1 MKKLSMLATLVL
13 ILAAGVLPAVAITG
27 GTLDGDAHPN
37 VGAIV
42 RDYGASNPPRYR
54 VLCSGSLIAEPS
66 ATEPQVF
73 LTAGHCTDYLQ
84 YQLDAGIIEAAYV
97 SFDTNVYAASAT
109 LLPLAADGVVSHP
122 DYYWGPISNPYDLG
136 ALILADPVSGIDP
149 VTLAGEGF
157 LDALNA
163 GGELKHGKE
172 RATFTVV
179 GYGATLDWPPREPGG
194 IDGQRRYATSEFLN
208 LRNAWL
214 HMSQN
219 QAPGRGDSG
228 TCGGDSGGPT
238 FWVTDQAEEI
248 LVAVTSWGDAPC
260 AATGTAYRTDL
271 ASSLEF
277 IDSLP

>member
-1 MKKLSMLATLVL
+1 VKKLSMLATLVL

-97 SFDTNVYAASAT
+97 SFDTDVYA
-109 LLPLAADGVVSHP
+109 
-122 DYYWGPISNPYDLG
+122 LG
-136 ALILADPVSGIDP
+136 AN
-149 VTLAGEGF
+149 LAGEGF
-157 LDALNA
+157 LDTLNA
-163 GGELKHGKE
+163 GGELKHGKQ